1 MALIIIAIIVFLSWG
16 IVIVIWQFLSR
27 IINGAPPIERIEL
40 RVLGFPNS
48 GKTQFLNALRGIE
61 NTSLKRQT
69 MSVEDIPNF
78 VFNMYDGN
86 KIEIHAKD
94 INGSREFLVKE
105 TKNFSNEA
113 NNLLFLFDI
122 VSYLT
127 NKDNCRIEIERV
139 LRAIN
144 EFVPISPTHGK
155 VAIIMTYA
163 DQLESISLTSE
174 DAIAKFKKLIADR
187 PYCYYPCY
195 TVNTNDQLEV
205 RNLFRKITNEK

>member
-1 MALIIIAIIVFLSWG
+1 MYALLPHLLKTLGWEIRTQLNKWKSPY
-16 IVIVIWQFLSR
+16 R
-27 IINGAPPIERIEL
+27 NMEKMEL

-61 NTSLKRQT
+61 NTPFKKQT
-69 MSVEDIPNF
+69 IAVEDIPNF
-78 VFNMYDGN
+78 TFYMGN
-86 KIEIHAKD
+86 RYISIHAKD

-127 NKDNCRIEIERV
+127 NKDNCKIEIERV

-174 DAIAKFKKLIADR
+174 DAIANFKKLIADR

-195 TVNTNDQLEV
+195 SVNTNDQLEV
-205 RNLFRKITNEK
+205 RNLFRKIANEK